1 MTICDPVAEGPHTE
15 TLGRV
20 VPRRHIVDP
29 ILGRLVHDP
38 LGGLAGD
45 VGVETRRD
53 RLVVFAFGGPG
64 DDSHRFDHPP
74 VTLEDLRLA
83 IGDIGDCGEEVLGVH
98 RFGEDTADPGGCSLV
113 LGKRLEL
120 DQTELTS
127 ELGGVSQL
135 HVPVEGEV
143 VRDQRNVV
151 GQKQPNPFP
160 KRAHQ
165 PRWFGAVPQ
174 HAVVND
180 DGVRFTIGSPRKQ
193 RPRRRHCGDD
203 PLNIGRSLDLETIG
217 AVVPD
222 GIRLEEFVEIG
233 HELKEVHVGMVP
245 QQE

>member
-1 MTICDPVAEGPHTE
+1 MAIGDPVAEGPHAE
-15 TLGRV
+15 TLGRI
-20 VPRRHIVDP
+20 VPRRHIVDAV
-29 ILGRLVHDP
+29 LGRLVHDP
-38 LGGLAGD
+38 FGGLAGD
-45 VGVETRRD
+45 VGVEPRRN
-53 RLVVFAFGGPG
+53 RLVVFALGGPG
-64 DDSHRFDHPP
+64 DDPHRFDHPP
-74 VTLEDLRLA
+74 VTLEDLWLA
-83 IGDIGDCGEEVLGVH
+83 IGDIGDCGEELLGGN
-98 RFGEDTADPGGCSLV
+98 RFGKDPAGPGGCSLV
-113 LGKRLEL
+113 LGKWLEL

-127 ELGGVSQL
+127 ELCGVTQL

-174 HAVVND
+174 YAVVDD
-180 DGVRFTIGSPRKQ
+180 DGVRFTIGSPREK
-193 RPRRRHCGDD
+193 RPRRRHRGHD

-217 AVVPD
+217 AVVPN

-233 HELKEVHVGMVP
+233 HELKEVHVRMVP